1 MTVDLEFLCHAR
13 PPQSAQIE
21 FVIDNKIIMA
31 EIAPTINWVMSS
43 TPRGSRSVVVPTN
56 LGTVNF
62 CITAQHSD
70 VIICGYRGC
79 VFNYVTQPVWSDGS
93 VFMDITGHGADK
105 DLQGP
110 GSLVLPVGVTV
121 TFTAQVSHHGYGA

>member
-1 MTVDLEFLCHAR
+1 MAVNLELLCHVR

-21 FVIDNKIIMA
+21 FVINDKITMV

-43 TPRGSRSVVVPTN
+43 TARGSHSVIVPVNT
-56 LGTVNF
+56 GTVDF

-70 VIICGYRGC
+70 VIICGYQGC
-79 VFNYVTQPVWSDGS
+79 EFNYATQPKWSDGS
-93 VFMDITGHGADK
+93 SFMDITGHGADQ

-110 GSLVLPVGVTV
+110 GSLVLPAGVTV
-121 TFTAQVSHHGYGA
+121 RFAAWVS